1 MTATTPVP
9 AGPLAGL
16 TDEPIP
22 QEVRDTVCGFSLL
35 LGPANVVMQLS
46 RLPVGHGVAKSRVE
60 SGRADRHPLKRL
72 RTTSAYLV
80 IATLGTAQERL
91 ALRAEIARS
100 HGQVHSEPGDE
111 VAYNAFDP
119 ELQLWVA
126 ACLHVGAI
134 DVFTRLWGAPT
145 PEQRAVLHHHGRRLG
160 TTLQV
165 REDMWPATPAAFD
178 DYWRAGLEQVR
189 MDDVTRTY
197 LHDLV
202 ETRFTTNVF
211 RGPVAPVGEALSA
224 SSAFTT
230 LGFLPEP
237 FRGELGLPWSAA
249 DQRRHDAIFG
259 AVVAVSRRLPRV
271 VREFPLNAYGWD
283 TRRRLRTGRPVV

>member
-1 MTATTPVP
+1 MTATKPVT
-9 AGPLAGL
+9 AGPLASL
-16 TDEPIP
+16 ADEPIP
-22 QEVRDTVCGFSLL
+22 QEVRDTLCGFSLL

-46 RLPVGHGVAKSRVE
+46 RLPVGHGVAKSPVT

-80 IATLGTAQERL
+80 IATTGTAQERL

-100 HGQVHSEPGDE
+100 HGQIHSEPGDD
-111 VAYNAFDP
+111 VVYNAFDP

-126 ACLHVGAI
+126 ACLYVGTI
-134 DVFTRLWGAPT
+134 DVFTRLWGPPT
-145 PEQRAVLHHHGRRLG
+145 PAQRARLYHHGRRLG

-165 REDMWPATPAAFD
+165 REDMWPATEEAFD
-178 DYWRAGLEQVR
+178 AYWHEALEQIT
-189 MDDVTRTY
+189 MDDLTRTY
-197 LHDLV
+197 LQDLV
-202 ETRFTTNVF
+202 QTRFTTKVF
-211 RGPVAPVGEALSA
+211 RGAAAPLGEAISA

-237 FRGELGLPWSAA
+237 FRSELGLPWSAA

-259 AVVAVSRRLPRV
+259 AVAAVSRRLPRV
-271 VREFPLNAYGWD
+271 VRDFPLNAYGWD